1 MKKFLCCVLIVVM
14 VLSMTA
20 CATKLSGTYKSEGE
34 YLTYKFSGNDV
45 TMNLKIWALDF
56 EMKGTYKIEDDKI
69 TFTWEEDNAGLT
81 AAISAMEKIDL
92 LKDFAKVLKGGSFDF
107 EKTKGGIKIA
117 GLELTKQ

>member
-1 MKKFLCCVLIVVM
+1 MKKFLCCALIVVM

-20 CATKLSGTYKSEGE
+20 CATKLSGTYKSEGD

-45 TMNLKIWALDF
+45 TFNLKILVVSL

-69 TFTWEEDNAGLT
+69 TFTWEEDNAGLST
-81 AAISAMEKIDL
+81 AIAAMEKIEAL
-92 LKDFAKVLKGGSFDF
+92 SGVTSVLKSGTFDF